1 MAPEQAMGEAVDPRA
16 DLYAVGVI
24 LYEMITQKPPFE
36 GEPLEVIAHQIGHE
50 APPLSKKAPAD
61 AKITPELEALVASLL
76 HRDRAQRPADV
87 AAATAMIEGAERS
100 LREQQETQAPAVVID
115 TRPSQRPSF
124 VDRLKQRDRR
134 AIAMVSGALMLLLA
148 VPLILMLG
156 RSAPP
161 VEDEESSR
169 PKKKHH
175 EATEAS
181 APSAS
186 ASASAAA
193 STTSSVASTTKK
205 PTTSTKSNEKGFGK
219 LKSLFK

>member
-1 MAPEQAMGEAVDPRA
+1 
-16 DLYAVGVI
+16 VGVI

-50 APPLSKKAPAD
+50 APPLSKKASPET
-61 AKITPELEALVASLL
+61 KLTPELEALVASLL
-76 HRDRAQRPADV
+76 HRDREQRPADV
-87 AAATAMIEGAERS
+87 TTATAMIEGAERS
-100 LREQQETQAPAVVID
+100 LRELHEAQAPAVVID
-115 TRPSQRPSF
+115 ARPSQRPSF

-134 AIAMVSGALMLLLA
+134 ALALVSGALMLLIA
-148 VPLILMLG
+148 IPLILLLG

-161 VEDEESSR
+161 VEDEEASR

-175 EATEAS
+175 EAAEAS
-181 APSAS
+181 AAAAS
-186 ASASAAA
+186 TSASAAS
-193 STTSSVASTTKK
+193 STTSSAASTAKK